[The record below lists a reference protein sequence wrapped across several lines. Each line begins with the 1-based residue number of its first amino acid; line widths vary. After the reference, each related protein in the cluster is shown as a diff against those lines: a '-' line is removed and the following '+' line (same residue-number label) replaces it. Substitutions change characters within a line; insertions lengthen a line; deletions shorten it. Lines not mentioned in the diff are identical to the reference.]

1 MAVSDELL
9 KLDVRARLKLID
21 ELWDSILRDLND
33 PDNPESL
40 PVDDD
45 LRALLDRRRAAY
57 RANPD
62 AGSSWADIR
71 GRLLARSEDGW

>member
-1 MAVSDELL
+1 MAVTDELL

-21 ELWDSILRDLND
+21 EIWDSILRDLND
-33 PDNPESL
+33 PENPESL

-57 RANPD
+57 QANPD
-62 AGSSWADIR
+62 AGSSWEDVR
-71 GRLLARSEDGW
+71 SRLLARR

>member
-1 MAVSDELL
+1 MAVPDQLL

-33 PDNPESL
+33 PESPAGL

-45 LRALLDRRRAAY
+45 LRALLDRRREAY
-57 RANPD
+57 RANPE
-62 AGSSWADIR
+62 AGSSWEDVR
-71 GRLLARSEDGW
+71 GRLLAPR

>member
-1 MAVSDELL
+1 MAVTDELL
-9 KLDVRARLKLID
+9 RLDVQARLKLID
-21 ELWDSILRDLND
+21 ELWDSVLQDLND
-33 PDNPESL
+33 PQSPQSL

-62 AGSSWADIR
+62 AGASWAEVRD
-71 GRLLARSEDGW
+71 RLLARR

>member
-21 ELWDSILRDLND
+21 EIRDSIPRDLND
-33 PDNPESL
+33 PANPESL
-40 PVDDD
+40 PIDDD

-62 AGSSWADIR
+62 AGSLWADVHS
-71 GRLLARSEDGW
+71 RLLARR

>member
-1 MAVSDELL
+1 MAVTEELL

-33 PDNPESL
+33 PENPESL

-45 LRALLDRRRAAY
+45 LRALNATA
-57 RANPD
+57 
-62 AGSSWADIR
+62 
-71 GRLLARSEDGW
+71 